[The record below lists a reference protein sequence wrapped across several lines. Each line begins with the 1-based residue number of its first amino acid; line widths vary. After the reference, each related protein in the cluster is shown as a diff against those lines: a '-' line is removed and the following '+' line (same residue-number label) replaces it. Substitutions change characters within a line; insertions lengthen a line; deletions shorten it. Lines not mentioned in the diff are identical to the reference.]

1 MVAAAR
7 SLGYGNA
14 MAFVHWVDR
23 TNARIGKVAA
33 WLGLLMVLIGAG
45 NALGGYLEPM
55 VGRRLSLVAL
65 DEAQWYLFSILFLLA
80 APWALAENAHV
91 RVDVLY
97 GRWGDRGKAW
107 TDLIGSLVLLLPFC
121 IFAVWVVTPS
131 AIESFR
137 VRETSPDAGGLVRWP
152 LRFVAPAAFSFLA
165 LQGLAGIVRAI
176 HVLRSRD
183 PIAGDLG
190 HAD

>member
-1 MVAAAR
+1 
-7 SLGYGNA
+7 
-14 MAFVHWVDR
+14 MAFVRIVDR
-23 TNARIGKVAA
+23 TNAWIGKFAA

-45 NALGGYLEPM
+45 NALGGYLEPF

-65 DEAQWYLFSILFLLA
+65 DEAQWYLFSVLFLLA

-97 GRWGDRGKAW
+97 GRLGDKGKAW
-107 TDLIGSLVLLLPFC
+107 TDILGSLLLLLPFC
-121 IFAVWVVTPS
+121 VFAIWVVTPS
-131 AIESFR
+131 AVEAFR

-152 LRFVAPAAFSFLA
+152 LRWVAPVAFGLIA
-165 LQGLAGIVRAI
+165 LQGLAGVVRAVC
-176 HVLRSRD
+176 VLRGQPVAAEGSV
-183 PIAGDLG
+183 